1 MASASTLNTYIGSNQ
16 QTQTASTP
24 TLQSSNSQG
33 TESTVTLSSPS
44 QHSDFDLPLTR
55 ASIECQTTEVVTISK
70 EEYEEL
76 LHKAAGTID
85 IEGDLEKLKTFFLSN
100 DPQPPVM
107 NPDRFE
113 EICTQVGAANL
124 FSILYTAMSSPRMS
138 DERQQLTRLR
148 VMVVLYIMM
157 YSKSQRAN
165 WFQVSLA
172 RSLQQFGISQQGLAS
187 LRNLGIVAHPRTM
200 KATILASSACYLG
213 KVKEFFQAVI
223 ENKQFII
230 FCIDD
235 YHNIHTK
242 HRPEANTQTQTVH
255 TTTLLVNVFPNIEAA
270 PNDFLLPLLPANPVE
285 ESLMKKIIVE
295 HMSTCSQTYAS
306 TMPDWAVAQYF
317 DPEAEKQRVAIHD
330 YQQTELREMRCMDNT
345 KLVDSL
351 QLPLKSCTDV
361 VTAFKH
367 MLVNGLEDY
376 LKQFVAPFPADWP
389 MQFFMRQLVYNT
401 ASVSLPTVCKNVI
414 PLIGPLHISLNSR
427 ECVLLNFHKIFADL
441 YSFLFGTKAKLAKKP
456 KPWRVSL
463 LLEVIYGGWTL
474 IRDVIMSVFPHCK
487 DIEYLTLLNLI
498 DNYTPLVLSIYS
510 VVFKCSKYDL
520 YCKSLFRCWI
530 MMMVFHRR
538 HYDKALLIVLTT
550 FKYWHE
556 NKHPLHEV
564 IHQFLVA
571 LDEYPVENFHSV
583 LRARTKETDTAEQ
596 IQKKAREIDTC
607 KKEMEEFQSS
617 FVPPRKFNFSRKRID
632 NLKTKAA
639 EFLVNKFE
647 TIHSHPGQATQQ
659 PRKHMQRKDL
669 TKWLLPNLFGD
680 EVVTNKILP
689 LGFSSVERSP
699 NPDR

>member
-1 MASASTLNTYIGSNQ
+1 
-16 QTQTASTP
+16 
-24 TLQSSNSQG
+24 
-33 TESTVTLSSPS
+33 
-44 QHSDFDLPLTR
+44 
-55 ASIECQTTEVVTISK
+55 
-70 EEYEEL
+70 
-76 LHKAAGTID
+76 
-85 IEGDLEKLKTFFLSN
+85 
-100 DPQPPVM
+100 
-107 NPDRFE
+107 
-113 EICTQVGAANL
+113 
-124 FSILYTAMSSPRMS
+124 
-138 DERQQLTRLR
+138 
-148 VMVVLYIMM
+148 
-157 YSKSQRAN
+157 
-165 WFQVSLA
+165 
-172 RSLQQFGISQQGLAS
+172 
-187 LRNLGIVAHPRTM
+187 M
-200 KATILASSACYLG
+200 KASILASSACYLD

-230 FCIDD
+230 FFIDD

-242 HRPEANTQTQTVH
+242 HRPEANTQTQTEH
-255 TTTLLVNVFPNIEAA
+255 TTTLLVKVFPNIEAI
-270 PNDFLLPLLPANPVE
+270 PNDFLQPLLPANPVE

-317 DPEAEKQRVAIHD
+317 DPEVEKQRVAIHD

-351 QLPLKSCTDV
+351 QLHLKSCTDV

-376 LKQFVAPFPADWP
+376 LKQFVTPFPADWP

-401 ASVSLPTVCKNVI
+401 ASVSLPTVCRNVI

-441 YSFLFGTKAKLAKKP
+441 YSFLFGTKAKPAKKP

-474 IRDVIMSVFPHCK
+474 IRDVIMSVFPNCK

-510 VVFKCSKYDL
+510 VVFKCSNYDL

-659 PRKHMQRKDL
+659 PRKHRQRKDL
-669 TKWLLPNLFGD
+669 AKWLLPNLFGD
-680 EVVTNKILP
+680 EVATNKFLP
-689 LGFSSVERSP
+689 LGFSSVEMSP